1 MNKKYFWNIYD
12 YKLYIKLLIFKK
24 KDIFIS
30 SLLSFK

>member
-24 KDIFIS
+24 DIFIS
-30 SLLSFK
+30 YLNK